1 MGMSASQ
8 ARLLTLTARMH
19 DIEYQ
24 AQELENTKLS
34 LSRSS
39 ETAYDDYCE
48 QINRSKYQMKVVTSG
63 STDKVDVT
71 YNALVTQS
79 NNSSHDM
86 YVLTDTKTNNIY
98 LPEAVTKSFN
108 NGSIPSTLNEFLELV
123 GRNYL
128 YSDSSTNPKF
138 SSDKIM
144 SKMESDGNKSYWTAV
159 YYQLTGYTDNDGNI
173 SNGHGYESVSGSNA
187 SDRNWIKK
195 QIEEGK
201 VLLNKMQST
210 EEIVGTTSV
219 NIFAQT
225 SVTTDTNLSETADTE
240 LASRAEVKYEH
251 AMDEINQKDKSLDV
265 QLSRLENERNA
276 LKTEYQTVQ
285 DLVKKN
291 IERSYKTFNA

>member
-8 ARLLTLTARMH
+8 ARLLSLTARMH

-24 AQELENTKLS
+24 AQELDNTKLS
-34 LSRSS
+34 LSRNS
-39 ETAYDDYCE
+39 EIAYDDYCNK
-48 QINRSKYQMKVVTSG
+48 INTSKYQMKVVTSG

-79 NNSSHDM
+79 NNSLHDM
-86 YVLTDTKTNNIY
+86 YVLTDSKTNNIY
-98 LPEAVTKSFN
+98 LPEAVTKAL
-108 NGSIPSTLNEFLELV
+108 NGSVPNNVDSFLQIV
-123 GRNYL
+123 GNKYL
-128 YSDSSTNPKF
+128 YSGQNYSADQ
-138 SSDKIM
+138 IM
-144 SKMESDGNKSYWTAV
+144 SKMAADGNKSYWTAV
-159 YYQLTGYTDNDGNI
+159 YYQLTGYTDNNGNI
-173 SNGHGYESVSGSNA
+173 SNGHGYESVSASNA
-187 SDRNWIKK
+187 SDRKWIK
-195 QIEEGK
+195 QQLEDGK
-201 VLLNKMQST
+201 IMLNKMQST
-210 EEIVGTTSV
+210 EEIVGTKSV

-225 SVTTDTNLSETADTE
+225 NVTTDTNLSETADTDI
-240 LASRAEVKYEH
+240 ASQAEVAYEH